1 MKTKLI
7 LLNVLI
13 MITSCAQS
21 QTPTSTKGKKI
32 LVVYFSHSGNTRA
45 IAEQIKSST
54 GADIFE
60 IQPVKDYPKDYKAVV
75 DQAKKEI
82 NSNYKPELKT
92 KVENIGQYDVIFIG
106 SPNWCSTVAPPV
118 NSFLS
123 ANDLSGKTVVPFMTH
138 GGGGFGH
145 TIVDLKKLCPNSTF
159 LEGIAI
165 SDRSIKDSQNEILEW
180 LQQIKVIK

>member
-7 LLNVLI
+7 LLNLLI
-13 MITSCAQS
+13 MITSCAHS
-21 QTPTSTKGKKI
+21 QTPTSTNGKKI
-32 LVVYFSHSGNTRA
+32 LVIYFSHSGNTRA
-45 IAEQIKSST
+45 IAEQIKNAT

-60 IQPVKDYPKDYKAVV
+60 IQPVNDYPKDYKAVV

-92 KVENIGQYDVIFIG
+92 KIENIGQYDVIFIR

-123 ANDLSGKTVVPFMTH
+123 VYDLSGKTIVPFMTH
-138 GGGGFGH
+138 GGGGLGH
-145 TIVDLKKLCPNSTF
+145 SIADLKKLCPNSTF

-165 SDRSIKDSQNEILEW
+165 SDRSIKDSQNEILKW